1 MWYDIAWLQLP
12 KNVNSRKQLLVG
24 YIVQHIEIHN
34 FENNSYGIFINTV
47 SMSILLNLASWNS
60 CIKTQCI
67 LMVIVEYLRIEK
79 RLLYNQQLLA
89 SPLVDLMPVNFV
101 PTMNINVSRCESRI
115 KYVQQTPLK
124 RKFPFHKWQ

>member
-1 MWYDIAWLQLP
+1 MYIYRV
-12 KNVNSRKQLLVG
+12 NV
-24 YIVQHIEIHN
+24 YFIVP
-34 FENNSYGIFINTV
+34 
-47 SMSILLNLASWNS
+47 SIMED

>member
-1 MWYDIAWLQLP
+1 MEELHQ
-12 KNVNSRKQLLVG
+12 NSM
-24 YIVQHIEIHN
+24 H
-34 FENNSYGIFINTV
+34 FE
-47 SMSILLNLASWNS
+47 
-60 CIKTQCI
+60 
-67 LMVIVEYLRIEK
+67 VIVEYLRIEK

-101 PTMNINVSRCESRI
+101 PTMNINVSRCDSRI